1 MRNVTNLAALL
12 RVDFPSNITF
22 MQPEKYGLEK
32 QSDLQRKGGVTNI
45 DCIRTIGLLEEKRDV
60 LRWELTLHCIVI
72 LNDFTS

>member
-32 QSDLQRKGGVTNI
+32 QSDLQRKGGVK
-45 DCIRTIGLLEEKRDV
+45 GFPFASQ
-60 LRWELTLHCIVI
+60 TLIA
-72 LNDFTS
+72 SGQ